1 MLIISNVWFL
11 GRERLG
17 YAALHSE
24 VLEGGSGEARKEF
37 MPEAWALAA
46 TRQEI
51 WGKALYSC
59 GSVCSTIK

>member
-1 MLIISNVWFL
+1 MISSVWFL

-24 VLEGGSGEARKEF
+24 VLEGGSEEAGKEF
-37 MPEAWALAA
+37 MPEAWALPA

-51 WGKALYSC
+51 WEKALYSC